1 MRGSD
6 SSLAGFVLDN
16 TTRHG
21 PGSAGILI
29 LRVGVGGM
37 LLFGHGWDKLF
48 GFAEKAG
55 VFPDPLGVGSAMSL
69 GLVVFAEFFCAI
81 ALILGFAT
89 RLAAFPLVINMLM
102 AVLVIHSDDPWGKKE
117 FALLYAVPFITLL
130 FTGGGKYSLDAIVW
144 PRAFRK

>member
-1 MRGSD
+1 MRGSG
-6 SSLAGFVLDN
+6 SGPAGFVLDN

-29 LRVGVGGM
+29 LRIGVGGM
-37 LLFGHGWDKLF
+37 LLFGHGWQKLF

-55 VFPDPLGVGSAMSL
+55 VFPDPLGVGSAVSL

-89 RLAAFPLVINMLM
+89 RLVAFPLVINMLV
-102 AVLVIHSDDPWGKKE
+102 AAIVIHSDDPWGKKE

-130 FTGGGKYSLDAIVW
+130 FAGGGKYSLDAIVW
-144 PRAFRK
+144 PRTIGK

>member
-1 MRGSD
+1 MRGSGI
-6 SSLAGFVLDN
+6 AGFVLDN

-21 PGSAGILI
+21 PVSLGILI
-29 LRVGVGGM
+29 LRVCVGGM
-37 LLFGHGWDKLF
+37 LLFGHGWGKLF

-69 GLVVFAEFFCAI
+69 GLVVFAEFFCSI

-89 RLAAFPLVINMLM
+89 RLAAFPLVINMLV

-130 FTGGGKYSLDAIVW
+130 FAGGGKYSLDAIVW
-144 PRAFRK
+144 PRTIGK